1 MPLDNVMG
9 SALESRLRRELRGE
23 VLFDTFP
30 RGRYSTDAS
39 IYQIEP
45 LGVVVPKDK
54 EDVAAALQIAR
65 EEGVPVLPRGGGTSQ
80 CGQTVARALVLDC
93 SKYMQG
99 IVALDPEARR
109 VRVQPGVVMERL
121 NSRLR
126 PHKLW
131 FPVDV
136 STGDRATIG
145 GMTANNSCGS
155 RSIRY
160 GNMVH
165 NVRAIDA
172 ILADG
177 AAARFAEAPVK
188 RGRNEDSPNGGYG
201 GEPDRCRDLGRV
213 MRDLHRREA
222 DEIDRRFPK
231 LLRRVG
237 GYNID
242 MIADSGHNMA
252 HLLVGSE
259 GTLGFFTE
267 IELDLQP
274 IPPHRVLGICH
285 FPSFYGAMD
294 ATQHIV
300 KLGPSACELV
310 DRTMIEL
317 ARENAVFRPI
327 VDRFVRGE
335 PEALLLTEFAGDD
348 ADDNLRR
355 LRQLVELMGDLGFP
369 DSVIEA
375 TDPAFQSAVWNVRK
389 EGLNIMMSMKG
400 DGKPISFIEDCA
412 VRLEDLAEYTNR
424 LTQVFHKHGT
434 VGTWYAHASVG
445 TLHVRPVINLK
456 QELGAKQMRAIAEE
470 AFAMVRE
477 YKGSHSGEHGDGLV
491 RSEFHEPMFGSR
503 LVRAFEEVKDNFDPA
518 GLFNPGK
525 IVRPPK
531 MDDRS
536 LFRFKPGY
544 RQTPLDTVLDW
555 SEWGSFASAAE
566 MCNNNGACRKS
577 DPGVMCPSYRATGD
591 EAHLTRGRAN
601 TLRLALSGQLGPD
614 ALVSDAM
621 RDTLALCVS
630 CKGCKRE
637 CPTGVDMARMKI
649 EFLYH
654 YRKRYGLSRRDRAI
668 AYLPRYAPHAARL
681 ARFTNL
687 RNRVPALAALDERM
701 LGFSAR
707 RQMPEWSPAP
717 YKGAELDPIGP
728 PAPGRHA
735 GETPAV
741 QSGEV
746 VLLVD

>member
-1 MPLDNVMG
+1 
-9 SALESRLRRELRGE
+9 
-23 VLFDTFP
+23 
-30 RGRYSTDAS
+30 
-39 IYQIEP
+39 
-45 LGVVVPKDK
+45 
-54 EDVAAALQIAR
+54 
-65 EEGVPVLPRGGGTSQ
+65 
-80 CGQTVARALVLDC
+80 
-93 SKYMQG
+93 MQG
-99 IVALDPEARR
+99 VVALDPEARR

-121 NSRLR
+121 NARLR
-126 PHKLW
+126 QHKLW

-145 GMTANNSCGS
+145 GMTANNSCGA

-177 AAARFAEAPVK
+177 TAARFAEVPGNFGDDVEPERY
-188 RGRNEDSPNGGYG
+188 RGLV
-201 GEPDRCRDLGRV
+201 RD
-213 MRDLHRREA
+213 MRALHRREA
-222 DEIDRRFPK
+222 DEIDAPLPETAAPGRRLQHRHDF
-231 LLRRVG
+231 
-237 GYNID
+237 D
-242 MIADSGHNMA
+242 DAGHNMA

-259 GTLGFFTE
+259 GTLAFFTE

-285 FPSFYGAMD
+285 FPTFYQAMD

-300 KLGPSACELV
+300 KLGPGRGRAGRPHD
-310 DRTMIEL
+310 DRAG
-317 ARENAVFRPI
+317 ARQSGVPPHGRSLRA
-327 VDRFVRGE
+327 GE
-335 PEALLLTEFAGDD
+335 PEAILLTEFAGDD

-355 LRQLVELMGDLGFP
+355 LRQLVELMGDLGGFSRS
-369 DSVIEA
+369 SVIEA

-412 VRLEDLAEYTNR
+412 VRLEDLAEYTDR

-503 LVRAFEEVKDNFDPA
+503 IVRAFEEVKDNFDPA

-536 LFRFKPGY
+536 PV
-544 RQTPLDTVLDW
+544 PLQ
-555 SEWGSFASAAE
+555 A
-566 MCNNNGACRKS
+566 
-577 DPGVMCPSYRATGD
+577 
-591 EAHLTRGRAN
+591 
-601 TLRLALSGQLGPD
+601 
-614 ALVSDAM
+614 
-621 RDTLALCVS
+621 
-630 CKGCKRE
+630 
-637 CPTGVDMARMKI
+637 
-649 EFLYH
+649 
-654 YRKRYGLSRRDRAI
+654 GLPAI
-668 AYLPRYAPHAARL
+668 AARHRARL
-681 ARFTNL
+681 VGMG
-687 RNRVPALAALDERM
+687 RVSRAPPRCATTTAPAAN
-701 LGFSAR
+701 
-707 RQMPEWSPAP
+707 P
-717 YKGAELDPIGP
+717 
-728 PAPGRHA
+728 
-735 GETPAV
+735 TPA
-741 QSGEV
+741 
-746 VLLVD
+746 